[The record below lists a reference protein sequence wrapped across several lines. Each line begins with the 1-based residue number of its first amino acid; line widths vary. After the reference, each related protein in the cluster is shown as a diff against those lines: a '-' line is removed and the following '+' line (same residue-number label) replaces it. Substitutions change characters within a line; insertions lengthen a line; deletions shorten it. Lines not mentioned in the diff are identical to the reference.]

1 MRAIHFYIILSLLF
15 LTNTVFSQGIWALD
29 DAHSNL
35 QFSLV
40 HLMVSDVEGSI
51 KLKSASLVSSGND
64 FANAS
69 LSLVGDMSSIDT
81 DNDSRDEHLRGK
93 DFFDVEKYPD
103 MTFNSTSF
111 KKNSDTSY
119 EVAGLLSFHGVSKQV
134 TLNVIATKNVQPW
147 DNKEMVGF
155 KVKGEIN
162 RLDFGIS
169 KDSPGAMLSEA
180 AQIKANVIFV
190 NQ

>member
-1 MRAIHFYIILSLLF
+1 M
-15 LTNTVFSQGIWALD
+15 
-29 DAHSNL
+29 
-35 QFSLV
+35 V